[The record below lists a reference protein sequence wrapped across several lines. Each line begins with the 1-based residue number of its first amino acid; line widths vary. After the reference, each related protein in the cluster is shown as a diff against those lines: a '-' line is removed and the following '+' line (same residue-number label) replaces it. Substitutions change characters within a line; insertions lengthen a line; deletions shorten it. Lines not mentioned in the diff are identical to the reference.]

1 MAARCLCKCL
11 CVCVCVNVLVLCLV
25 SEQRVVCLIT
35 FCKCLV
41 AGQMTR
47 NVHFQCEWGSNNKE
61 KNNEEK
67 EKVAK
72 SGRETESIRYVVDAV
87 LIAMNRI

>member
-1 MAARCLCKCL
+1 M
-11 CVCVCVNVLVLCLV
+11 LVLWLV

-47 NVHFQCEWGSNNKE
+47 NVHFQCEWGSNNNKVE
-61 KNNEEK
+61 NNEEQ
-67 EKVAK
+67 EKRE
-72 SGRETESIRYVVDAV
+72 GRNEGKGNGKYSFVM
-87 LIAMNRI
+87 LSMLF